1 MRRSRAYGAMA
12 LLAGAAVALSGC
24 SSAGSNGGSGSA
36 NNNTINA
43 DPNALAL
50 ATPYVRPKVPDMGPV
65 AVAVDEVF
73 TNYNNNLATTDNIAN
88 VYVDN
93 LVQPGAFFTN
103 DVNNVTKVQ
112 LDGDL
117 MSSVKVLSNSPQTIQ
132 YNIQPKAIWSDGQPV
147 DCGDFYLQWLAG
159 AVDTGDVANAF
170 QNVLTGLDHIKTMQC
185 SNNNKTVT
193 ATFSSPWADWQG
205 LFGSLVP
212 AHIVAKE
219 SGITED
225 QLTKLNDNNAGDK
238 ATLLKVADQYS
249 GGANA
254 DHGMAGID
262 LANDLSAGP
271 YMIQSA
277 DGKTDTV
284 LVRNPK
290 WWGNPGGPSKID
302 VRANPDDQS
311 AYQQLQNKEVQVDGL
326 QPNAQ
331 VAQEVKASGGQY
343 HLITGIGVTY
353 EHLDFQAS
361 NAVFQKY
368 PELRKAFSACVNRQD
383 IINKVV
389 ADVDPAIKPL
399 GMVLFLPNEKTY
411 VNHYANT
418 GNGDEAAAKKILT
431 DAGWTAGPN
440 GFMQKNGQTATITI
454 GHKPVDRRAATVQA
468 IQAQCKQA
476 GIQVQDF
483 TSDSFN
489 AKDLPAGNYQVALF
503 AWTGSPFKAG
513 LDAIY
518 QTKKGSQGGSNFQ
531 NYSDPKVDALFQQA
545 DGELNFT
552 KRAQEL
558 VQADQYIAQDGFTLP
573 LFTLPEF
580 AVTDGSVKS
589 TDQSGKVIDLQD
601 NEASSGVL
609 WDAFAWQKASA

>member
-24 SSAGSNGGSGSA
+24 SSGGSSGGSGAA

-43 DPNALAL
+43 DPQALAL
-50 ATPYVRPKVPDMGPV
+50 STPYIRPKVPDMGPV

-73 TNYNNNLATTDNIAN
+73 TNYNNNLNTTNNISN
-88 VYVDN
+88 VYIDN

-117 MSSVKVLSNSPQTIQ
+117 MSSVKVLSNNPQTIQ
-132 YNIQPKAIWSDGQPV
+132 YNIQQKAVWSDGKPV
-147 DCGDFYLQWLAG
+147 DCADFYLQWLAG
-159 AVDTGDVANAF
+159 AADTGDVANAF
-170 QNVLTGLDHIKTMQC
+170 QNVLTGLDHIKSMQC

-193 ATFSSPWADWQG
+193 ATFSAPWADWQG
-205 LFGSLVP
+205 LFGGLVP
-212 AHIVAKE
+212 AHVLTNALNMKE
-219 SGITED
+219 D
-225 QLTKLNDNNAGDK
+225 DLTKLDDANPSDK
-238 ATLLKVADQYS
+238 ATLLKVADWYS
-249 GGANA
+249 GGPNS
-254 DHGMAGID
+254 DHGFAGIN
-262 LANDLSAGP
+262 LAADLSAGP

-290 WWGNPGGPSKID
+290 WWGNPAGPSKID

-353 EHLDFQAS
+353 EHLDMQAA
-361 NAVFQKY
+361 NPVFQKY
-368 PELRKAFSACVNRQD
+368 PELRKAFSDCVNRQD
-383 IINKVV
+383 VINKVV
-389 ADVDPAIKPL
+389 ADVDPDIKPL
-399 GMVLFLPNEKTY
+399 GMVLFLPNEKSY

-418 GNGDEAAAKKILT
+418 GIGDEAAAKKVLT
-431 DAGWTAGPN
+431 DAGWTMGPN
-440 GFMQKNGQTATITI
+440 GFLQKNGQTATITI

-476 GIQVQDF
+476 GIQIQDF

-531 NYSDPKVDALFQQA
+531 NYSDPKVDALFNQA
-545 DGELNFT
+545 DGELNFA
-552 KRAQEL
+552 KRSQEL

-580 AVTDGSVKS
+580 AVTDGSIKS
-589 TDQSGKVIDLQD
+589 KAQDGSTVDLQD

-609 WDAFAWQKASA
+609 WDANAWVKASS